1 VTLAPA
7 PHTRARAPPPWPQA
21 EGDMIYELMIRDGDQ
36 GRGMVSKLAKVRVV
50 VVDSCPWGW
59 NETR

>member
-1 VTLAPA
+1 
-7 PHTRARAPPPWPQA
+7 
-21 EGDMIYELMIRDGDQ
+21 
-36 GRGMVSKLAKVRVV
+36 MVSKLAKVRVV